1 MILIDL
7 VYINSP
13 GGINVS
19 KLLLD
24 NIIELNNQENYK
36 LLLDRKNS
44 IYFKNYP
51 IVKSIISKSEFSRFF
66 FYKRNLQ
73 SFKSILCFA
82 NVPPPLKTVV
92 KTFIYFHNEI
102 LLNQQGLNFSRI
114 KKLIFKI
121 KWIYIKSINSNFTWF
136 VQTQH
141 MKELLNEKLNN
152 SRSAIEIYP
161 IFNEKKLKPLKKK
174 PFTFI
179 YPSSNYPHKN
189 NFRLLNAFVEA
200 AKKTTKEIELS
211 ITIDKLNL
219 DVPKNLK
226 VNFLGLIDHNE
237 LLSVLKKIEFLIFPS
252 LRESFGLPL
261 IEGIQ
266 ANCKILCSDL
276 NFAHGLINPSY
287 IFNPND
293 EKVITDVILLA
304 LSNKKHPDSSLKIKS
319 SIGLIFKKINN
330 V

>member
-13 GGINVS
+13 GGLTIS

-24 NIIELNNQENYK
+24 NIIEHENQGNYK
-36 LLLDRKNS
+36 LLLDKRNS
-44 IYFKNYP
+44 NYFKNYP
-51 IVKSIISKSEFSRFF
+51 IEKSIISKSEISRFL
-66 FYKRNLQ
+66 FYKRNRQ

-82 NVPPPLKTVV
+82 NVPPPLRTGV

-102 LLNQQGLNFSRI
+102 LLNQHGLNFSNI

-121 KWIYIKSINSNFTWF
+121 KWIYIKFINSNYIWF

-141 MKELLNEKLNN
+141 IKELLNEKLNN
-152 SRSAIEIYP
+152 SKSVVEVYP
-161 IFNEKKLKPLKKK
+161 IYNEKKLSTIKKK
-174 PFTFI
+174 PLTFI
-179 YPSSNYPHKN
+179 YPSSNNPHKN
-189 NFRLLNAFVEA
+189 NFRFLNAFVKA
-200 AKKTTKEIELS
+200 AKKTTKEIELF
-211 ITIDKLNL
+211 ITIEKLNL
-219 DVPKNLK
+219 DIPKNLK

-237 LLSVLKKIEFLIFPS
+237 LLSNLKKVEFLIFPS

-266 ANCKILCSDL
+266 ANCKILCSNL
-276 NFAHGLINPSY
+276 NFAHELISPSY
-287 IFNPND
+287 FFNPID
-293 EKVITDVILLA
+293 EKSITDVILLA
-304 LSNKKHPDSSLKIKS
+304 LSNKNHPKS
-319 SIGLIFKKINN
+319 SIKIKNSIDLIFNKLND